1 MVLAANLVVE
11 NDEIIQARRCTE
23 EWKEYLCKFLTVPLS
38 QTDIQRLQCVERGTC
53 SQLLEH
59 WSELIHRNLVLS
71 EAEAFKT
78 LLLSQNPAE
87 QLQKAPAFFP
97 LKIIADVELLQ
108 LYLCLIDSIEKL
120 STLLSISSDTPK
132 V

>member
-1 MVLAANLVVE
+1 MVRAANTGVE
-11 NDEIIQARRCTE
+11 DDEIIQVRGCTE
-23 EWKEYLCKFLTVPLS
+23 EWKEYLCKFLSVPLN

-59 WSELIHRNLVLS
+59 WSELIHRNFVLS
-71 EAEAFKT
+71 EAQAFKT

-87 QLQKAPAFFP
+87 QLKKALAFFP

-108 LYLCLIDSIEKL
+108 LHLCSIDSI
-120 STLLSISSDTPK
+120 
-132 V
+132 

>member
-1 MVLAANLVVE
+1 MVLAASRGVE
-11 NDEIIQARRCTE
+11 DDEIIQLRRCTE
-23 EWKEYLCKFLTVPLS
+23 EWKEYLCKFLSVPLS

-59 WSELIHRNLVLS
+59 WSELIYRNLVLS

-78 LLLSQNPAE
+78 FLLSQNLAE
-87 QLQKAPAFFP
+87 QLKKALAFFP

-108 LYLCLIDSIEKL
+108 LHLCLIDSI
-120 STLLSISSDTPK
+120 
-132 V
+132 